1 MQTVHLKGLDKAI
14 QKYYGMR
21 RISALAPA
29 HLLAEASN
37 LSGFN
42 GYAPLKTINWQSHVV
57 FVTDLPSSSQQQHQ
71 QQQHTISLIAA
82 VHFFCHSDEEV
93 LTAYYCSALM
103 LRSCPCSFIGRWLI
117 YCSGSAL
124 DLLCVRSALCS
135 ICSMLNLLWMCSGSD
150 LCWICSTCCAHA
162 PNHVLTAGPFIGCWL
177 IYCSGSALDL
187 LCVWI
192 CSVFES
198 ALY

>member
-103 LRSCPCSFIGRWLI
+103 LRSCPCSFIGCWLI
-117 YCSGSAL
+117 YWPLAHLLPWICSG
-124 DLLCVRSALCS
+124 SALCS
-135 ICSMLNLLWMCSGSD
+135 ICSVFDLLY
-150 LCWICSTCCAHA
+150 
-162 PNHVLTAGPFIGCWL
+162 VE
-177 IYCSGSALDL
+177 SALDVL
-187 LCVWI
+187 WI
-192 CSVFES
+192 CFVLDLLDVLRSCP
-198 ALY
+198 